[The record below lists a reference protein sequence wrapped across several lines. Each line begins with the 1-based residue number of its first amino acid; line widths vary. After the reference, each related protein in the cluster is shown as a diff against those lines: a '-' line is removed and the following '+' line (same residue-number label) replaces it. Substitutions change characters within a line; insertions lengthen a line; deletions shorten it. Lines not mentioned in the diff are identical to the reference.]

1 MYISRPTIDPK
12 SLHHFRKMTEPQLAP
27 LGPRKQKQS
36 THLIENGD
44 PLLEQKNKKAKASST
59 LKINVPEKKQNAKS
73 AMPKSTLGVSHQ
85 HSPVE
90 IGVVDNAKASTSCT
104 TLKAKSAETKNNTP
118 TVSSR
123 CSSVEIQDVDDD
135 DEASGPKKP
144 QYCRYGILEKAD
156 NSDNDDK
163 SEASRED
170 DVNGD
175 DNEAE
180 VERGE
185 FIVDKI
191 KQLSKST

>member
-1 MYISRPTIDPK
+1 
-12 SLHHFRKMTEPQLAP
+12 
-27 LGPRKQKQS
+27 
-36 THLIENGD
+36 
-44 PLLEQKNKKAKASST
+44 
-59 LKINVPEKKQNAKS
+59 
-73 AMPKSTLGVSHQ
+73 
-85 HSPVE
+85 
-90 IGVVDNAKASTSCT
+90 VVDNAKASTSCT
-104 TLKAKSAETKNNTP
+104 TLKAKSAETKNNSTMPKSTP